1 MRRAAFYARV
11 SSPHQ
16 AKEETIESQI
26 EALLTYA
33 AQKQYDLP
41 PELRFMD
48 KPGANDSLARPGLDR
63 LRDAAAAG
71 AFQVLLCQNVDRM
84 ARNLGAQYLLL
95 CELEQAGVQVIFLNE
110 PDWGQDPQLKLLRN
124 IQGAVAEYERIL
136 IQERLRRGRLYRLR
150 HGQAVPSQAPYGYR
164 FQPAALGQPSTWG
177 VVPAEAAIVQQLFA
191 WYNEG
196 RGSLGQLAQKLN
208 AQGTPS
214 PGGKAWSGTTLGRL
228 LRQPAYKG
236 TAYYNRHQT
245 DRSGLGQQRR
255 QGRGLLRCPRYVP
268 RPTEE
273 WIVSHVPALVDEAI
287 WQAAQERLQMQARFA
302 RRHSQRTYLL
312 RGLLVCGVCG
322 HTLYGRT
329 QGGVV
334 CYVCAYGRSKCPPGV
349 ARHVCAVR
357 GDVVEPLVWQALA
370 DLLRDGQRIR
380 LALEAAQTAE
390 GTTPSEVSRWRQRV
404 ALLQEQR
411 QRLLDA
417 YQVGRLTLEELT
429 QRQNPLNVELQDLQ
443 KQLAAAPGGPP
454 TPISLET
461 FRQRIEQA
469 LVAADVETKQEV
481 LRLLIERIVVTD
493 EALTVEH
500 IIPTVS
506 SRLHDTCR
514 DP

>member
-26 EALLTYA
+26 EQLLTYA
-33 AQKQYDLP
+33 TQKQYDLP

-95 CELEQAGVQVIFLNE
+95 CELEQVGVQVIFLNE

-136 IQERLRRGRLYRLR
+136 IQERMRRGRLYRLR
-150 HGQAVPSQAPYGYR
+150 HGQAVPTQAPYGYR
-164 FQPAALGQPSTWG
+164 FQPAALGQPSTWV

-214 PGGKAWSGTTLGRL
+214 PEGKAWSGTTLGRL

-236 TAYYNRHQT
+236 TAYYNRRQT

-255 QGRGLLRCPRYVP
+255 QGRGLLRFPRYVP

-273 WIVSHVPALVDEAI
+273 WIASRVPALVDEAT

-322 HTLYGRT
+322 HTLCGRT

-334 CYVCAYGRSKCPPGV
+334 HYICGHGGSKCPPGV
-349 ARHVCAVR
+349 PRHVCAVR
-357 GDVVEPLVWQALA
+357 GDVVEPVVWQALA
-370 DLLRDGQRIR
+370 DMLRDPQRIR
-380 LALEAAQTAE
+380 VAWEARQTADN
-390 GTTPSEVSRWRQRV
+390 TTPSEVSHWQQRS
-404 ALLQEQR
+404 ALLQKQR

-417 YQVGRLTLEELT
+417 YQIGRLTLEELI
-429 QRQNPLNVELQDLQ
+429 QRQNPLDVELQELQ

-454 TPISLET
+454 TPVSLET

-469 LVAADVETKQEV
+469 LVASDVETKQEV

-500 IIPTVS
+500 IIPTVN

-514 DP
+514 ET